1 MLEHLRRRC
10 VSIARYVTH
19 HAQALNNIFASRST
33 GIGPEAFAYISSDGN
48 FTGGDPITP
57 EQLAFYNKHGY
68 YITSS
73 DYIQRPEVLESNFY
87 AFRATGDTKYLDRAA
102 SAVRSFNTF
111 LKTPGGFACLND
123 VNNVTAPLL
132 DAGESFWYAEVLKYL
147 YVVSLCSRS
156 GIFLTWL
163 CANRY
168 LTFDDPNHI
177 SLDKCA

>member
-1 MLEHLRRRC
+1 MNPPHR
-10 VSIARYVTH
+10 
-19 HAQALNNIFASRST
+19 T

-147 YVVSLCSRS
+147 CVATLFSCEGV
-156 GIFLTWL
+156 FV
-163 CANRY
+163 
-168 LTFDDPNHI
+168 
-177 SLDKCA
+177 